1 MKLRPRTH
9 NDFNVHEKYTKI
21 GCFFKCLLRLGVL
34 RVFVLSVCWFLY
46 VPFCHGAL
54 KFDISTLFTTFFL
67 WTFLYIIL
75 CRWYNIYLL
84 RVSDCVASNKD
95 DDGLDEPYFLKS
107 PTNISVV
114 EGEMAVLK
122 CSIANLG
129 PKMVNVVGYILSCVL
144 HCSRFV

>member
-1 MKLRPRTH
+1 
-9 NDFNVHEKYTKI
+9 V
-21 GCFFKCLLRLGVL
+21 FFKCLLRLGVL

-46 VPFCHGAL
+46 VPLVMVPLNLTYLHCLQHSF
-54 KFDISTLFTTFFL
+54 FENFFILFI
-67 WTFLYIIL
+67 YIIL